1 MRRNKPN
8 YLRKL
13 WTWAF
18 NWKQKDKYVIHF
30 KAVKKKANL
39 SSICSHP
46 RVGECGGR
54 GQIASCYILHCL
66 ADPVDRQ
73 TSFNTHGHRHMRIL
87 FSGRGKMSLLII
99 TLVMMLQF
107 TTVTVISTPAEQD
120 IVWCHI
126 NFRVIPCPKFLTPTI
141 TSTTTTTTTTTTTE

>member
-1 MRRNKPN
+1 MRRNKPD

-73 TSFNTHGHRHMRIL
+73 TSFNTHGHRHMPPIL
-87 FSGRGKMSLLII
+87 FSGRGKMSVGLII
-99 TLVMMLQF
+99 TLVMMWQN
-107 TTVTVISTPAEQD
+107 TVIAIPAAQD
-120 IVWCHI
+120 IEWCHI
-126 NFRVIPCPKFLTPTI
+126 KFRIVPCPVSPTPII